1 MSNFTFLSA
10 TLPGAYADCAR
21 AESYVTSDPRAA
33 CVYARRAVE
42 LLVNHLYAP
51 SAKRWTL
58 RCPTR
63 HQEPT
68 PFACTRIGVAAVRRC
83 ARPGLLGR
91 PADPKI
97 SHAQP
102 P

>member
-1 MSNFTFLSA
+1 MSNFTFLST

-68 PFACTRIGVAAVRRC
+68 PFASAPRRPPTCGTTRITWPSSGCVAT
-83 ARPGLLGR
+83 
-91 PADPKI
+91 
-97 SHAQP
+97 SN
-102 P
+102 